1 MEPGTQNTER
11 GTLIA
16 VPSLL
21 YFLNFDWTLVATTS
35 IPNRAVFRSQEVCEI
50 VEVQAY
56 VLRSWEA
63 EFPDLG
69 MSKSADGPR
78 VYRRAD
84 VERVL
89 RLKHLLF
96 VEGLTLAGARKQLA
110 LEGTAAPDVSDDGEV
125 VVDADVASMLD
136 QDLRRGL
143 RDVRQGLQWMLGVLN
158 GGGPQTNGARRP
170 ANSTGRR
177 FKSAPAA
184 KPVKSKAASRSTAKS
199 LRKAKPAKSAKKA
212 GKKKR

>member
-1 MEPGTQNTER
+1 MAFAP
-11 GTLIA
+11 
-16 VPSLL
+16 LL
-21 YFLNFDWTLVATTS
+21 YCSNFDGRLVATTA

-50 VEVQAY
+50 AEVQAY

-110 LEGTAAPDVSDDGEV
+110 LEGAATSEPSDEGEV

-136 QDLRRGL
+136 QNLRRGL

-158 GGGPQTNGARRP
+158 GGAPQTNGARQTPKPP
-170 ANSTGRR
+170 ARK
-177 FKSAPAA
+177 FKSTPAR
-184 KPVKSKAASRSTAKS
+184 KPVKSKAASRAAGKS
-199 LRKAKPAKSAKKA
+199 VKKSKPAKASKKA
-212 GKKKR
+212 PKKKTKR

>member
-1 MEPGTQNTER
+1 
-11 GTLIA
+11 
-16 VPSLL
+16 
-21 YFLNFDWTLVATTS
+21 
-35 IPNRAVFRSQEVCEI
+35 VFRSQEVCEI
-50 VEVQAY
+50 AEVQAY

-78 VYRRAD
+78 IYRRAD

-96 VEGLTLAGARKQLA
+96 VDGLTLAGARKQMA
-110 LEGTAAPDVSDDGEV
+110 LEGSTARDASDQSDV

-136 QDLRRGL
+136 KDIRRGL

-158 GGGPQTNGARRP
+158 GGAPRTNGARQAAKPP
-170 ANSTGRR
+170 ARK

-184 KPVKSKAASRSTAKS
+184 KSVRSKAASRAAGKS
-199 LRKAKPAKSAKKA
+199 VKKARPAKSAKKA